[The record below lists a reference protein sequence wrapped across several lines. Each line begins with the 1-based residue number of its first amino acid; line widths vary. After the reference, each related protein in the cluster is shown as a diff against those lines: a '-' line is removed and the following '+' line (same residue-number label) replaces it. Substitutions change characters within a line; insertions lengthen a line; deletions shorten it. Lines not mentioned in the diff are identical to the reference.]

1 MFSVLSVV
9 ALRRVYPPGNSRKR
23 LALLVL
29 AGTLALAGCG
39 GGGGGSTTSAGS
51 SGGGGQEVKGAGF
64 TFHAPDDWTVKTS
77 ATSALASQDKDTLVS
92 VTVLPLVKPYRPTL
106 FLRVARELD
115 RVADD
120 LAKQLGGQVVS
131 SNTVIA
137 AKARARQYEIEH
149 DGLVDRI
156 TFVLRGKREY
166 QLTCRWKK
174 ADGRPAACDQLSAS
188 FSL

>member
-1 MFSVLSVV
+1 V
-9 ALRRVYPPGNSRKR
+9 A
-23 LALLVL
+23 A
-29 AGTLALAGCG
+29 LALAGCG
-39 GGGGGSTTSAGS
+39 GGGGGGSTTSAGGS
-51 SGGGGQEVKGAGF
+51 AGGGQEVKGTGF
-64 TFHAPDDWTVKTS
+64 TFHAPDGWTVKTT
-77 ATSALASQDKDTLVS
+77 ATSAVAGQDKNTLVS
-92 VTVLPLVKPYRPTL
+92 VTVLPLVKPYRPAL
-106 FLRVARELD
+106 FLRAARELD
-115 RVADD
+115 RVAAD

-166 QLTCRWKK
+166 QLTCRWPKT
-174 ADGRPAACDQLSAS
+174 AGRPDACDQLVAS

>member
-9 ALRRVYPPGNSRKR
+9 ALRRVYPSGNGRKR
-23 LALLVL
+23 FVLLIVGAALS
-29 AGTLALAGCG
+29 LAGCG
-39 GGGGGSTTSAGS
+39 GGGGGNSTSAGS
-51 SGGGGQEVKGAGF
+51 TGGQEVKGTGF
-64 TFHAPDDWTVKTS
+64 TFHAPNDWTVKTA
-77 ATSALASQDKDTLVS
+77 ATSAVASQDKDTLVS
-92 VTVLPLVKPYRPTL
+92 VNVLPLVKPYRPAL
-106 FLRVARELD
+106 FMRAARELD

-149 DGLVDRI
+149 HGLVDRI
-156 TFVLRGKREY
+156 TFLLRGKREY
-166 QLTCRWKK
+166 QLTCRWPK
-174 ADGRPAACDQLSAS
+174 ANGRPSACDQLIAS